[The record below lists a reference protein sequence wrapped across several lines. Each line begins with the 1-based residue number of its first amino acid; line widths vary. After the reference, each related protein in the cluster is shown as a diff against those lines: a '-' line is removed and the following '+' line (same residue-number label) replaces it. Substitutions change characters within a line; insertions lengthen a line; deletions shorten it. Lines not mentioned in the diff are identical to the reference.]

1 MNERPLSEQL
11 VTLLNALTE
20 ASSRN
25 SPHCLAALSDS
36 SSALIVKIANLEN
49 ELAAIKAAKK
59 TK

>member
-20 ASSRN
+20 ASNRN
-25 SPHCLAALSDS
+25 SQHCLAALSDS

-49 ELAAIKAAKK
+49 ELAALKVAKK
-59 TK
+59 AK